1 MEIEQQI
8 PSDSAS
14 LRVKVIDAIRT
25 VFDPEIPIDVYELGL
40 IYEVRIV
47 DRQNVV
53 VVMTLTT
60 PNCPSAQALPAEVR
74 DVVKAIEAVGDVDVQ
89 ITFDPPWDKSM
100 MSEVALFS
108 IGMF

>member
-1 MEIEQQI
+1 MESKEQ
-8 PSDSAS
+8 PSTDSAS
-14 LRVKVIDAIRT
+14 LRDSVIDAIRT
-25 VFDPEIPIDVYELGL
+25 VYDPEIPIDVYELGL

-47 DRQNVV
+47 DGRNVV

-74 DVVKAIEAVGDVDVQ
+74 DTVKAVEGVGTVDVQ